1 MAFDVELS
9 EQHTDLINTNH
20 SKSGLIMDGFLFVGK
35 KRKENKNLVYVR
47 SWFFFFIDFS
57 LTLIAF
63 NTKCIM

>member
-47 SWFFFFIDFS
+47 SWFFFY
-57 LTLIAF
+57 
-63 NTKCIM
+63 